1 MGIFTD
7 FITDVAIL
15 IEDVVDV
22 VKDNPVKTTAV
33 VATTVATGGL
43 SLVAAPTIAA
53 TAGGAGLLGAASTG
67 TAISSL
73 SGAAATSASLAAF
86 GGGAVAAGG
95 AGVAGGTAVITAA
108 GATTGAVAGIAAT
121 KS

>member
-15 IEDVVDV
+15 VEDVVDV
-22 VKDNPVKTTAV
+22 VKDNPVKTTAI

-53 TAGGAGLLGAASTG
+53 
-67 TAISSL
+67 
-73 SGAAATSASLAAF
+73 
-86 GGGAVAAGG
+86 AAGG
-95 AGVAGGTAVITAA
+95 AGRLGAA
-108 GATTGAVAGIAAT
+108 RQVQPLVVCQVLLQLVHL
-121 KS
+121 